1 MDAKEMAAWMLARI
15 EGERCLYQ
23 VDAVD
28 YLLRVGANELLRIN
42 AAGNEVLDNKVLDAF
57 RRLTENTVVWVS
69 RERYWRLRVEED
81 VPGRQA
87 EL

>member
-1 MDAKEMAAWMLARI
+1 MDAEEMAVWMLARV

-28 YLLRVGANELLRIN
+28 HLLRVGADELLRIN
-42 AAGNEVLDNKVLDAF
+42 AAGNEVLDSKVLDAF
-57 RRLTENTVVWVS
+57 RRLTENTVVWVR
-69 RERYWRLRVEED
+69 RERYWRLRVDED
-81 VPGRQA
+81 LPGRDA

>member
-1 MDAKEMAAWMLARI
+1 MDAKEMAAWMLARV
-15 EGERCLYQ
+15 ESERCLYQ

-28 YLLRVGANELLRIN
+28 YLLRIGADELLRIN
-42 AAGNEVLDNKVLDAF
+42 VAGNEVLDNKVLDAF
-57 RRLTENTVVWVS
+57 RILTENTVVWVT

-81 VPGRQA
+81 APGREA